1 MPNLVLEY
9 SNSVEE
15 RLNVPS
21 LLEDLHHVALKCGL
35 FDASSVKSRTLRC
48 HHWLIGEEGNSVD
61 FIHVSFDLLS
71 GRTQQQKRDLSRQL
85 MAVLQEKAGHV
96 CSLTVNVRD
105 MDKECFQKVV
115 S

>member
-96 CSLTVNVRD
+96 RSLTVNVRD